1 MLFIEKTREERVQT
15 PWILVFSNTKE
26 KTKRLHII
34 KCEDMIKE
42 NTELL
47 KEADYIV
54 PTTAELKLSEIE
66 KVFNEK

>member
-1 MLFIEKTREERVQT
+1 
-15 PWILVFSNTKE
+15 
-26 KTKRLHII
+26 
-34 KCEDMIKE
+34 
-42 NTELL
+42 LL